1 MSENARKPSI
11 RFAGFDDAWEQ
22 RKLDDFVSSITRT
35 DSEST
40 APVKMISAASGFINQ
55 SEKYSSDNAGQS
67 LAKYILLKRGEL
79 AYNHGASKYKPYGS
93 CFALNVDEARIPFVY
108 HCFGVGDNNPYFTAI
123 VLNDTRVDKQLR
135 RLVSSGARMDG
146 LLNISF
152 EAYKTIEVMMPS
164 NAEQDKIFKFFA
176 DLDNLITLHQ
186 RKYEKMVFIK
196 KSMLE
201 KMFPKNGSSIPE
213 IRFVGFT
220 DPWEQ
225 RKVIN
230 VAPLQRGFD
239 LPRQKMQ
246 SGCYPVVMS
255 NGISGYHSE
264 YKVKAPGVVTGRSGT
279 IGNIHYINQDYWP
292 HNTALWVTDFRGN
305 YPLYIFYMYQNLN
318 LIRFGTGSGVPTLN
332 RNDVHSVEVYL
343 PRLKEQ
349 QRISTFLHDLD
360 NLITLHQ
367 RKLEK
372 LKNIKKSMLE
382 RMFV

>member
-1 MSENARKPSI
+1 MAGEKPKL
-11 RFAGFDDAWEQ
+11 RFKGFNDPWEQ

-152 EAYKTIEVMMPS
+152 EAYKTVEVMMPS
-164 NAEQDKIFKFFA
+164 NAEQDKIYKLFA

-186 RKYEKMVFIK
+186 RELNNLKNLK
-196 KSMLE
+196 KSLLE
-201 KMFPKNGSSIPE
+201 KMF
-213 IRFVGFT
+213 V
-220 DPWEQ
+220 
-225 RKVIN
+225 
-230 VAPLQRGFD
+230 
-239 LPRQKMQ
+239 
-246 SGCYPVVMS
+246 
-255 NGISGYHSE
+255 
-264 YKVKAPGVVTGRSGT
+264 
-279 IGNIHYINQDYWP
+279 
-292 HNTALWVTDFRGN
+292 
-305 YPLYIFYMYQNLN
+305 
-318 LIRFGTGSGVPTLN
+318 
-332 RNDVHSVEVYL
+332 
-343 PRLKEQ
+343 
-349 QRISTFLHDLD
+349 
-360 NLITLHQ
+360 
-367 RKLEK
+367 
-372 LKNIKKSMLE
+372 
-382 RMFV
+382 